1 MGLLEKE
8 GGSSSLQGMVS
19 HQEESMREKWEWW
32 CGRGELLS
40 SRREGPPKDSPA
52 EGLRSHA
59 PVPASLWNL
68 GELLSN
74 GEPDL
79 CSVEY
84 FLFLRT
90 YQRLNWKRKK
100 ILKIM
105 KTAADLIYRNYC
117 APWIAN
123 KTHQT
128 LPPPPQKKKL
138 KVTFILLQKIKSK
151 IKLST
156 YDYKI

>member
-1 MGLLEKE
+1 
-8 GGSSSLQGMVS
+8 
-19 HQEESMREKWEWW
+19 
-32 CGRGELLS
+32 
-40 SRREGPPKDSPA
+40 
-52 EGLRSHA
+52 
-59 PVPASLWNL
+59 
-68 GELLSN
+68 
-74 GEPDL
+74 
-79 CSVEY
+79 
-84 FLFLRT
+84 
-90 YQRLNWKRKK
+90 
-100 ILKIM
+100 M

-128 LPPPPQKKKL
+128 LPPPQKKKL